1 MALIKYNETQIED
14 LKKNK
19 YVKSITNKNIN
30 FSLECKLE
38 ALRLSNKWIY
48 FRDIFKKLWFPEY
61 IINSDIP
68 KKAIDR
74 WKRNKNKWELEKQKW
89 RPRKEKID
97 TSKMTKDEYIKH
109 LEMEVEILKEFKK
122 YLTDYPL
129 KNSKI

>member
-97 TSKMTKDEYIKH
+97 FDNLTKDQYIEY
-109 LEMEVEILKEFKK
+109 LETKLAYYEEMKK
-122 YLTDYPL
+122 YID
-129 KNSKI
+129 SWFS